1 MPGILISCSTSV
13 VGDRTRT
20 LFSGEDCGG
29 EATEENEFFRFLL
42 GVRMKSSGRPS
53 WGLLVPALEVR
64 ENAGPNRLTAGEV
77 RARRA
82 CRLVVG
88 VMELSPVGSRDRGVK
103 NRRNDRGVTV
113 GGFLALRRPS
123 EAIEGGDEG
132 G

>member
-1 MPGILISCSTSV
+1 
-13 VGDRTRT
+13 
-20 LFSGEDCGG
+20 
-29 EATEENEFFRFLL
+29 
-42 GVRMKSSGRPS
+42 
-53 WGLLVPALEVR
+53 
-64 ENAGPNRLTAGEV
+64 LTAGEV